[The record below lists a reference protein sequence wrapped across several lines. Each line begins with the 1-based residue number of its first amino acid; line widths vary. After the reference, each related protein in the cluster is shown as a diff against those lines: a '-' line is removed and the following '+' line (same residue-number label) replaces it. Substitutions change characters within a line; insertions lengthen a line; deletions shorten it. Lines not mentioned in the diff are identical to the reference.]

1 MPCTSWA
8 RAGGLDVL
16 EVGGHGLGDS
26 NPRTVAVFLN
36 GFDPGTVGF
45 EFEGFAT
52 RAVNDL
58 RAVFDLLALSSALPP
73 LDVVV
78 ALGMK
83 LDFAAHPNLIAE
95 FTVRLHDGGVQVPV
109 FAHFDFF

>member
-1 MPCTSWA
+1 VSLGILVFWN
-8 RAGGLDVL
+8 GLDTRAVR
-16 EVGGHGLGDS
+16 VQFQGL
-26 NPRTVAVFLN
+26 
-36 GFDPGTVGF
+36 
-45 EFEGFAT
+45 AT
-52 RAVNDL
+52 RAINYL
-58 RAVFDLLALSSALPP
+58 GAIFDPFPFSSILPP